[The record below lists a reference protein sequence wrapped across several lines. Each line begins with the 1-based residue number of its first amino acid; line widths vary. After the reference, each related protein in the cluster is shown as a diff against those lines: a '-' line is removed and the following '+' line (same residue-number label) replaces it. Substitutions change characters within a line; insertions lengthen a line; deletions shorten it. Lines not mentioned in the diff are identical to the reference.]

1 MSTNICVIA
10 LTLLLMVAFRFQAL
24 ISTMFDSKE
33 IVQFKNQSWLLFLW
47 QGRIYPVMIHYVN
60 IFTNNESLIQDVI
73 RVLPISYQNNTKC
86 REKRN
91 KFWVSYNEM
100 HIMYK
105 LFKIHV
111 WEKQRY
117 YMEFP
122 WMCSDKNFTLFSKL
136 G

>member
-10 LTLLLMVAFRFQAL
+10 LTLLLMVAFRFQTL

-47 QGRIYPVMIHYVN
+47 QVRIHPVMIYYVN

-73 RVLPISYQNNTKC
+73 RVLPISYHNNTKC

-91 KFWVSYNEM
+91 KFWVSYNEIYIM
-100 HIMYK
+100 HK
-105 LFKIHV
+105 LFKIYV

-117 YMEFP
+117 YTELP
-122 WMCSDKNFTLFSKL
+122 WKCSDKNFTLFSKL